1 MSMKF
6 RVLALL
12 VALLPGV
19 EGCVGNRGP
28 SDVSQGKQ
36 YSSGNAEYDEFFSE
50 VHQLQVALGKA
61 PDRERVIRQQL
72 SQALGLDGASRAEE
86 IAAAVSKR
94 VGQLGKPPARL
105 KLEVSGLEAKGSPT
119 SVMTTTGT
127 ISDQNDKAVATS
139 IEQAGKDTATL
150 LGDVRRSSAATDHL
164 KAKAPALKAK
174 VDATFGSTVR
184 KGDVAKNLNDAEQMI
199 PLMASRAAEIEERT
213 LELLKKL
220 EKSVNSPQGE
230 IQPTKVNLEPP
241 PPKKGKD
248 KPKSGQPKT
257 GGQAPPKQAPPKAEP
272 KPQSGSEE
280 AEAPKKAPPKPA
292 PPPSDDFEP

>member
-6 RVLALL
+6 RVFALLLALS
-12 VALLPGV
+12 PGM

-61 PDRERVIRQQL
+61 PDRERAIRQQL
-72 SQALGLDGASRAEE
+72 SQALGIDGESRAEE
-86 IAAAVSKR
+86 IAATVSKR
-94 VGQLGKPPARL
+94 SGQLGKPPAKL
-105 KLEVSGLEAKGSPT
+105 KLEISGLEAKGSPT
-119 SVMTTTGT
+119 SVLTTTGT
-127 ISDQNDKAVATS
+127 ISEPKDKAVADA
-139 IEQAGKDTATL
+139 IEQASKDTAAL
-150 LGDVRRSSAATDHL
+150 LGDVRRSSAATEHL
-164 KAKAPALKAK
+164 KTQAPALESK

-184 KGDVAKNLNDAEQMI
+184 KGDVSKNLKDAAQMI
-199 PLMASRAAEIEERT
+199 PLMASRAGEIEERT

-230 IQPTKVNLEPP
+230 IAPTKVNLEPTP
-241 PPKKGKD
+241 AKKGKD
-248 KPKSGQPKT
+248 KPKGGQPKAT
-257 GGQAPPKQAPPKAEP
+257 GQAQPKPAEP
-272 KPQSGSEE
+272 KPQRSSEE
-280 AEAPKKAPPKPA
+280 AEAPKKPPPKPA